1 MEIFDVIYDKDALIS
16 GIVLAKRP
24 EGFMSYGQMTL

>member
-1 MEIFDVIYDKDALIS
+1 MEVFDVIYDKDALIS

-24 EGFMSYGQMTL
+24 EGFYVL